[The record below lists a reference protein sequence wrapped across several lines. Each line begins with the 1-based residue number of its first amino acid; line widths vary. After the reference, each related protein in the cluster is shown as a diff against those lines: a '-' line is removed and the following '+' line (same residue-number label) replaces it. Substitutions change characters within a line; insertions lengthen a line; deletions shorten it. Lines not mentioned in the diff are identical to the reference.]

1 VFVVSSFAVKL
12 PNTKYET
19 QLKMKNEKLEK
30 NPEDR
35 HPFFDQ
41 LSQLWRNKTAVLGLV
56 IITIFILSAIFAPY
70 LSPHNPIENSL
81 YDQLKPPV
89 WHATGTWKN
98 ILGTDDLGRDIL
110 SRLIYG
116 ARVSLLVAV
125 ISVGLAF
132 LCGTLLG
139 CISGYYKGFRDSS
152 IMRFM
157 DIILAFPYILLAIV
171 VVAYLGPNLQNAMIA
186 IAITYIPRFARIVR
200 GSVLEE
206 CEKDYVSAA
215 RAIGARDFRII
226 FIAILPNCLGPLI
239 VQTTLGFASAIL
251 DMAALSFLGL
261 GAQPPTPE
269 WGAMI
274 AKSRALI
281 LRASWVMTFPGLAI
295 LFAVLGFNLLGDG
308 LRDALDPRLRD

>member
-1 VFVVSSFAVKL
+1 MTNKK
-12 PNTKYET
+12 PK
-19 QLKMKNEKLEK
+19 K

-35 HPFFDQ
+35 HPFIDQ
-41 LSQLWRNKTAVLGLV
+41 LSQLWRNKTAVAGLI
-56 IITIFILSAIFAPY
+56 IITIFILCGALAQYI
-70 LSPHNPIENSL
+70 SPHDPLETSL
-81 YDQLKPPV
+81 YDQIKPPV
-89 WHATGTWKN
+89 WHANGTWKN

-116 ARVSLLVAV
+116 ARVSLAVAV
-125 ISVGLAF
+125 FSVGLAF
-132 LCGTLLG
+132 LVGTLLG
-139 CISGYYKGFRDSS
+139 CISGYYKGSLDSI
-152 IMRFM
+152 IMRIM
-157 DIILAFPYILLAIV
+157 DMILSFPYILLAIV
-171 VVAYLGPNLQNAMIA
+171 VVAYLGPSLRNAMIA

-206 CEKDYVSAA
+206 CEKDYVTSA
-215 RAIGARDFRII
+215 RAVGARDWRII

-239 VQTTLGFASAIL
+239 VQTTLSFASAIL

-274 AKSRALI
+274 AKSRGLI

>member
-1 VFVVSSFAVKL
+1 MAKDK
-12 PNTKYET
+12 P
-19 QLKMKNEKLEK
+19 QK

-35 HPFFDQ
+35 HPLLDQ
-41 LSQLWRNKTAVLGLV
+41 ISQLWRNKTAVAGLV
-56 IITIFILSAIFAPY
+56 IIAVFIISAILAPY
-70 LSPHNPIENSL
+70 LSPHNPIETSL

-89 WHATGTWKN
+89 WHATGTWIN

-116 ARVSLLVAV
+116 ARVSLVVAV

-132 LCGTLLG
+132 FGGTLLG
-139 CISGYYKGFRDSS
+139 CFSGYYKGFRDSV
-152 IMRFM
+152 IMRCM

-171 VVAYLGPNLQNAMIA
+171 VVAYLGPSLQNAMIA

-215 RAIGARDFRII
+215 RAIGAGDLRII

-274 AKSRALI
+274 AHSRALI

>member
-1 VFVVSSFAVKL
+1 
-12 PNTKYET
+12 
-19 QLKMKNEKLEK
+19 
-30 NPEDR
+30 
-35 HPFFDQ
+35 
-41 LSQLWRNKTAVLGLV
+41 
-56 IITIFILSAIFAPY
+56 
-70 LSPHNPIENSL
+70 
-81 YDQLKPPV
+81 
-89 WHATGTWKN
+89 
-98 ILGTDDLGRDIL
+98 
-110 SRLIYG
+110 
-116 ARVSLLVAV
+116 
-125 ISVGLAF
+125 
-132 LCGTLLG
+132 
-139 CISGYYKGFRDSS
+139 
-152 IMRFM
+152 MRFM

-171 VVAYLGPNLQNAMIA
+171 VVAYLGPSLQNAMIA
-186 IAITYIPRFARIVR
+186 IAITYVPRFARIVR

-295 LFAVLGFNLLGDG
+295 LCAVLGFNLLGDG

>member
-1 VFVVSSFAVKL
+1 MS
-12 PNTKYET
+12 
-19 QLKMKNEKLEK
+19 EKRPKK

-35 HPFFDQ
+35 HPFIDQ
-41 LSQLWRNKTAVLGLV
+41 LSQLWRNKTAVAGLA
-56 IITIFILSAIFAPY
+56 IITIFILSGILAPY
-70 LSPHNPIENSL
+70 ISPHDPIETSL

-89 WHATGTWKN
+89 WHENGSWKN

-116 ARVSLLVAV
+116 ARVSLAVAV
-125 ISVGLAF
+125 VSVGLAF
-132 LCGTLLG
+132 CLGTLLG
-139 CISGYYKGFRDSS
+139 CIAGYYKGFQDSI
-152 IMRFM
+152 IMRIM
-157 DIILAFPYILLAIV
+157 DMILSFPYILLAIV
-171 VVAYLGPNLQNAMIA
+171 IVAYMGPSLQNCMIA
-186 IAITYIPRFARIVR
+186 IGITYIPRFARIVR

-206 CEKDYVSAA
+206 CEKDYVTSAKA
-215 RAIGARDFRII
+215 VGAGDWRII

-239 VQTTLGFASAIL
+239 VQTTLSFASSIL
-251 DMAALSFLGL
+251 DAAALSFLGL

>member
-1 VFVVSSFAVKL
+1 M
-12 PNTKYET
+12 N
-19 QLKMKNEKLEK
+19 KNKPKK

-41 LSQLWRNKTAVLGLV
+41 ISQLWRNKTAILGLI
-56 IITIFILSAIFAPY
+56 IITVFILSAIFAPY
-70 LSPHNPIENSL
+70 LSPHDPVGTSL

-89 WHATGTWKN
+89 WHPTGTWEN

-116 ARVSLLVAV
+116 ARVSLLVSV
-125 ISVGLAF
+125 VSVGLAF
-132 LCGTLLG
+132 IIGTLLG
-139 CISGYYKGFRDSS
+139 CFSGYYKGIMDST
-152 IMRFM
+152 IMRIM

-171 VVAYLGPNLQNAMIA
+171 VVAYLGPSLQNAMIA
-186 IAITYIPRFARIVR
+186 IAITYVPRFARIVR

-215 RAIGARDFRII
+215 RAIGASDLRII
-226 FIAILPNCLGPLI
+226 FIAILPNCFGPLI

-281 LRASWVMTFPGLAI
+281 LRASWVMTFPGIAI
-295 LFAVLGFNLLGDG
+295 LLAVLGFNLLGDG